1 MTQNGLKHILNR
13 SLKIME
19 FDHNFFL
26 VKTSLKECKM
36 IFFLQILDFWG
47 LF

>member
-19 FDHNFFL
+19 FDTQDSEL
-26 VKTSLKECKM
+26 VVYRKER
-36 IFFLQILDFWG
+36 
-47 LF
+47 